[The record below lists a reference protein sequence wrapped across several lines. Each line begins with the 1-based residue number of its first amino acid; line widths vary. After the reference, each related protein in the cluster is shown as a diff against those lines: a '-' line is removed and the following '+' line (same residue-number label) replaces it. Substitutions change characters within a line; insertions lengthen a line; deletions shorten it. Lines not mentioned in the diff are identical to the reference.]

1 MKSKILSKTSKPLLA
16 NSFYLYLANF
26 SDYLLALI
34 ILPFIARALGPEQL
48 GYVSL
53 AQTFGIFILLIM
65 DFGFPLMATR
75 QVAIDKH
82 NSEKITLLIE
92 QIFSFKLCLVPLILV
107 ISIITTMLVPIFY
120 EHPHYI
126 LIVVV
131 GSIFQGMAPTWY
143 FIGIEKMRIVAFSKT
158 IFRLIGF
165 ILIFLFVNSN
175 LDGWIVLLGYMISS
189 ICICLFLIRYLV
201 KRLGSFSILKRF
213 SLKTMWQKSKNSFFV
228 TILPVIYNNLGVII
242 TSIIVTPI
250 QLGYYYGAA
259 RIYGAFNTLYGPIGE
274 AFYPHLASAG
284 SVNHK
289 KAKQIAKSFLYIL
302 IAIGFLFFLTV
313 YFFTESII
321 SLILGE
327 NFLFAKNTL
336 KIFAIVL
343 PLTAISHVLGRQW
356 LMVSGNEKDYARILL
371 ISSIIGVLSIII
383 TIRDFGIIA
392 IPLSLIIYESLSIIM
407 IINFIRKT
415 R

>member
-1 MKSKILSKTSKPLLA
+1 MKSKILSKNHKPLIA

-26 SDYLLALI
+26 ADYLLALL

-48 GYVSL
+48 GYVGL

-75 QVAIDKH
+75 QVAIDKD
-82 NSEKITLLIE
+82 NSERITHLIE
-92 QIFSFKLCLVPLILV
+92 QIFSFKLFLVPVILI
-107 ISIITTMLVPIFY
+107 ISIIVTMSVPIFSA
-120 EHPHYI
+120 HPHYI

-143 FIGIEKMRIVAFSKT
+143 FIGIEKMSIVAFSKT

-165 ILIFLFVNSN
+165 ILIFLFVNST

-189 ICICLFLIRYLV
+189 ICLCLYLIKHLV
-201 KRLGSFSILKRF
+201 NRLGSFSILKRF
-213 SLKTMWQKSKNSFFV
+213 SIKTMWQKSKNSFFV

-242 TSIIVTPI
+242 MSVIVSPI

-259 RIYGAFNTLYGPIGE
+259 RIHGAFNTLYGPMGE
-274 AFYPHLASAG
+274 AFYPHLTSAD
-284 SVNHK
+284 SVNPE

-302 IAIGFLFFLTV
+302 IAIGFLFFLTI
-313 YFFTESII
+313 YFFTEPII
-321 SLILGE
+321 SLVLGK

-336 KIFAIVL
+336 KFFAVVL
-343 PLTAISHVLGRQW
+343 PLTAVSHVLGRQW

-371 ISSIIGVLSIII
+371 ISSIIGLLFI
-383 TIRDFGIIA
+383 TITIKHYGIIA

-407 IINFIRKT
+407 ITNFIRRT

>member
-1 MKSKILSKTSKPLLA
+1 MKLKILSKIHQPIIK

-26 SDYLLALI
+26 ADYLLALI

-48 GYVSL
+48 GYVGL

-65 DFGFPLMATR
+65 EFGSPLMVTR
-75 QVAIDKH
+75 QVAK
-82 NSEKITLLIE
+82 EKNNPNEIKLLIG
-92 QIFSFKLCLVPLILV
+92 QIFSFKLFLIPIIII
-107 ISIITTMLVPIFY
+107 ISIIITLIVPIFY
-120 EHPHYI
+120 KYPYYV

-131 GSIFQGMAPTWY
+131 GSIFQGMTPVWY
-143 FIGIEKMRIVAFSKT
+143 FIGIEKMSTVAFSKT

-165 ILIFLFVNSN
+165 ILIFLFVRSSQ
-175 LDGWIVLLGYMISS
+175 DGWIVLLGYMISS
-189 ICICLFLIRYLV
+189 TCIFLYLI
-201 KRLGSFSILKRF
+201 KNLINILGPFHFGEKSSIKY
-213 SLKTMWQKSKNSFFV
+213 MWQKSKNSFFV
-228 TILPVIYNNLGVII
+228 TILPIIYNNVGLFFM
-242 TSIIVTPI
+242 SIIVSPL

-259 RIYGAFNTLYGPIGE
+259 RIHGAFNTLYGPMGE
-274 AFYPHLASAG
+274 AFYPHLTSAD
-284 SVNHK
+284 SVNPE